1 MSGPPVPPR
10 PYGYSSP
17 PPVPPPPPPPPP
29 SIGRH
34 TSIASPVP
42 TKYDP
47 QLPANVRIT
56 FARNFFT
63 SSRRF
68 LFATTTVPS
77 STSLPP
83 TVLTVPTLIMAST
96 PVGAIFPSS
105 RYSTYP
111 MQEPYICIPPRF
123 QSASPVSIV
132 STRSAP
138 APISQVQAVRKPL
151 IHHAHPQMAQTLD
164 DTMRHK
170 SPQPS
175 VMSSGS
181 LNYTPGFAM
190 PSYPPQP
197 YPNQP
202 GPPPP
207 PPQGEW
213 TPWAG
218 VQGHPPP
225 PPQTTSPL
233 SPPAFPTASAT
244 MQQNAPLVQS
254 MQNLSF
260 EPQAP
265 RAPQRV
271 TSAIYDAPVPQP
283 RVPSPPRNVV
293 GKDGLLQITMP
304 LPSIPTLLAAMP
316 TVSQPTHDPALQ
328 MAFVR
333 DVFILL
339 AQEYPALLQSNSGM
353 ITLENDDLQTLL
365 VASVDII
372 NRLAAMQTQPITPP
386 VAEALFHRAML
397 SASGAFPSL
406 AKHNP
411 RSAFREFEMAA
422 KNGQPKAWFRLGRDY
437 EAFNDESRAKDCF
450 ERGARA
456 EDEACLYRL
465 AMAHLLGQLGL
476 PANPSAGVPLLHR
489 SAMLTS
495 LMCPQPAY
503 VYALLL
509 LGEFSQL
516 PQQLPHTA
524 FLPFLPPPTSDSAQ
538 VPGGP
543 KAELEYRCQ
552 QDAKKML
559 ERSAYVHFP
568 PALYKLG
575 HCYEFANPPNV
586 FPFDPL
592 LSVQYY
598 SLASQKGEVE
608 ADMALSKWFLCG
620 SGDVGN
626 AGQGF
631 AKDEALA
638 YTFARKAAQ
647 KGLPSAMFAL
657 GYYAEVGIGQ
667 RGKKDLDEARMWYAR
682 AEKAGNADAAERLT
696 ALSKPGGGSG
706 LTRQEHDT
714 ITENKLVRKR
724 TQAKQ
729 RSDAATAQQQQGG
742 GRGQRPPPTAGSSG
756 RIIESVRKNSIPAS
770 GYSGGPAPSVASG
783 PSVGTGVGQVFPG
796 SGGYPAS
803 PQPSIPTP
811 RPVNSPPSSH
821 ASSPQPYNASAP
833 GTPGMPGTPGAQPQY
848 NPGAARFQLTDP
860 GTVPGARKAS
870 GAVDTGASE
879 APKPKPKPG
888 PQTFAEMGFQ
898 GARAEDK
905 ECHIM

>member
-17 PPVPPPPPPPPP
+17 PPVPPPPPPPAPL
-29 SIGRH
+29 IGRH

-56 FARNFFT
+56 SARIPSTLFRRILSAAAT
-63 SSRRF
+63 VSSPN
-68 LFATTTVPS
+68 AT
-77 STSLPP
+77 L
-83 TVLTVPTLIMAST
+83 TVLTIPTIMAST
-96 PVGAIFPSS
+96 PVGGIFPSS

-111 MQEPYICIPPRF
+111 MQEPYICIPPRM
-123 QSASPVSIV
+123 QSSSPVSFV
-132 STRSAP
+132 SARSTP
-138 APISQVQAVRKPL
+138 APISHVQAARKPL
-151 IHHAHPQMAQTLD
+151 IHHPHPQMAQTLD

-175 VMSSGS
+175 VMSSAS
-181 LNYTPGFAM
+181 VNYTPGFTM

-197 YPNQP
+197 YSTQP
-202 GPPPP
+202 GP

-213 TPWAG
+213 SPWAG
-218 VQGHPPP
+218 VQASARPPP
-225 PPQTTSPL
+225 PPQATSPL
-233 SPPAFPTASAT
+233 SPPAFPTAPA
-244 MQQNAPLVQS
+244 MQQSAPLAQS

-260 EPQAP
+260 EPHAP

-283 RVPSPPRNVV
+283 RVPSPPRNAV
-293 GKDGLLQITMP
+293 GKDGLLQITLP
-304 LPSIPTLLAAMP
+304 LPAIPTLLAAMP
-316 TVSQPTHDPALQ
+316 TVTQPTHDPALQ

-333 DVFILL
+333 DVFVLL
-339 AQEYPALLQSNSGM
+339 AQEHPGLLQSNSGM

-365 VASVDII
+365 IASVDII
-372 NRLAAMQTQPITPP
+372 NRLAAMQSQPITPP

-422 KNGQPKAWFRLGRDY
+422 KHGQPQAWFRLGRDY

-476 PANPSAGVPLLHR
+476 PANSNAGVPLLHR

-516 PQQLPHTA
+516 PNQLPHTA

-538 VPGGP
+538 IPGGP
-543 KAELEYRCQ
+543 MAELEYRCQ
-552 QDAKKML
+552 QEAKKML

-586 FPFDPL
+586 FSFDPL

-626 AGQGF
+626 GQGF

-682 AEKAGNADAAERLT
+682 AEKAGNADAAERLA
-696 ALSKPGGGSG
+696 ALSKPGGGAG

-714 ITENKLVRKR
+714 ITETKLVRKR

-729 RSDAATAQQQQGG
+729 RSDAVTAQQEQG
-742 GRGQRPPPTAGSSG
+742 GRGAARPPPTAANG
-756 RIIESVRKNSIPAS
+756 RIIESIRKNSIPAS
-770 GYSGGPAPSVASG
+770 GHSV
-783 PSVGTGVGQVFPG
+783 GVGQVFPG
-796 SGGYPAS
+796 SGPGSAPGVGVGQVFPAS
-803 PQPSIPTP
+803 PQPSVASP
-811 RPVNSPPSSH
+811 RPMASPPSSH
-821 ASSPQPYNASAP
+821 ASSPAP
-833 GTPGMPGTPGAQPQY
+833 QVQQQY

-860 GTVPGARKAS
+860 GSVPGARKGGVA
-870 GAVDTGASE
+870 AEGASE
-879 APKPKPKPG
+879 PLAKPKPKPG

>member
-47 QLPANVRIT
+47 QLPAN
-56 FARNFFT
+56 
-63 SSRRF
+63 
-68 LFATTTVPS
+68 
-77 STSLPP
+77 
-83 TVLTVPTLIMAST
+83 
-96 PVGAIFPSS
+96 
-105 RYSTYP
+105 
-111 MQEPYICIPPRF
+111 
-123 QSASPVSIV
+123 
-132 STRSAP
+132 
-138 APISQVQAVRKPL
+138 
-151 IHHAHPQMAQTLD
+151 MAQTLD

-626 AGQGF
+626 GQGF